1 MSELGDIK
9 VTTAGKLKPGNYII
23 IDNQPYR
30 VVSVEKSKAGKHGSA
45 KARIVAINVFDGS
58 KKTITVPTDEKIKVP
73 IIKKSNAY
81 VVSINPGENT
91 AQLMDVNTNE
101 MFDAL
106 LPDDES
112 IRESVEP
119 GVTVEYRDI
128 LGRKIIT
135 RVHSE

>member
-1 MSELGDIK
+1 MSEGDVKI
-9 VTTAGKLKPGNYII
+9 TTAGKLKSGNYII

-58 KKTITVPTDEKIKVP
+58 KRTITVPTDEKIRVP
-73 IIKKSNAY
+73 IIKKGNAY
-81 VVSINPGENT
+81 VISVNEAENT
-91 AQLMDVNTNE
+91 AELMDVNTNE
-101 MFDAL
+101 VFDAL

-112 IRESVEP
+112 IRSSVEP
-119 GVTVEYRDI
+119 GATVEYRDI
-128 LGRKIIT
+128 LGRKIIM

>member
-1 MSELGDIK
+1 MSEGDVKI
-9 VTTAGKLKPGNYII
+9 TTAGKIKAGNYII

-58 KKTITVPTDEKIKVP
+58 KRTITVPTDEKIRVP
-73 IIKKSNAY
+73 IIKKGNAY
-81 VVSINPGENT
+81 VISVNEAENT
-91 AQLMDVNTNE
+91 AELMDVNTNE
-101 MFDAL
+101 VFDAL

-112 IRESVEP
+112 IRSSVEP

-128 LGRKIIT
+128 LGRKIIM